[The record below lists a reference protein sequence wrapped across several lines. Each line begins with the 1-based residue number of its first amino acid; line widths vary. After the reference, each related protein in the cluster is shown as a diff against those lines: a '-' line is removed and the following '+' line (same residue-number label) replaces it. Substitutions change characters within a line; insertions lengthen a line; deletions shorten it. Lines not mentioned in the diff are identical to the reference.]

1 MQFIL
6 LKAAKLY
13 IMGDECWDQGAGEE
27 KGAGSERGDSGR
39 VRGGRGGG
47 RWLLMK
53 GQTWG
58 ELGRRG
64 LSRRMEKVGAM

>member
-1 MQFIL
+1 
-6 LKAAKLY
+6 
-13 IMGDECWDQGAGEE
+13 MGDECWDQGAGKEE
-27 KGAGSERGDSGR
+27 GARSEKMDGGG
-39 VRGGRGGG
+39 VGGGRGGG

-64 LSRRMEKVGAM
+64 LSMRMEKVGAT